1 MAAWLIAIVALVLA
15 DTQGGLVHTSSSPQ
29 LVTTKWVIS
38 LVATVVYLVVGVTA
52 VRSTT
57 HQVIRALPDRIG
69 DARAAPLR
77 LICLLIGYLLVV
89 YGGLTALR
97 VDPSRLLLGGAIT
110 SIIIGLAAQQALG
123 NLFAGLV
130 LLIVRPFT
138 VGDTLAI
145 RSGALGGRI
154 EGRVSDMTLTYVR
167 VETVAGPVLVPN
179 SGVLA
184 AAIGPSKP
192 WDNET

>member
-1 MAAWLIAIVALVLA
+1 MVAWIIAIAALVLA
-15 DTQGGLVHTSSSPQ
+15 NLQGGLVRQNNSRQ
-29 LVTTKWVIS
+29 LVTMHWIIA
-38 LVATVVYLVVGVTA
+38 LAATVVYLAVGVFA

-57 HQVIRALPDRIG
+57 QQVLRTLPNRIG
-69 DARAAPLR
+69 DARLAPVR
-77 LICLLIGYLLVV
+77 LICLLAGYLLVV

-97 VDPSRLLLGGAIT
+97 VDASRLLLGGAIT
-110 SIIIGLAAQQALG
+110 SIIIGLAAQQSLG

-154 EGRVSDMTLTYVR
+154 EGRVSDMTLTYVK
-167 VETVAGPVLVPN
+167 VETVAGPVLIPN
-179 SGVLA
+179 SGVLS
-184 AAIGPSKP
+184 AAIGPAKS
-192 WDNET
+192 WDGVQ